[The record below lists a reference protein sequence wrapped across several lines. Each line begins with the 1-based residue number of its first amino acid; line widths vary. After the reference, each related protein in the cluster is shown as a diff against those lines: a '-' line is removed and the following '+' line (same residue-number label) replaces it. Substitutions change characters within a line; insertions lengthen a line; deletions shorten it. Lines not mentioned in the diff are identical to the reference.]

1 MDNPI
6 IRILNRQRVF
16 YSTGQ
21 TKGVDF
27 RIAQIKKLKNSVLAY
42 EQRILDALHMDMGK
56 PALEAYLSEIRFV
69 IQEIDYAL
77 KHLSRWVQ
85 PRKVSTPFIHFPAS
99 SWIYPEPY
107 GIALIIAPWNYP
119 FQLLI
124 SPLIGAMASGNC
136 VVLKPSE
143 ISANTSRVIADM
155 IGETFAEEYVAVLR
169 GDASVAQELLAQ
181 KFDYIFYT
189 GNARIGKMV
198 MEAAAKNLTPV
209 TLELGGKSPC
219 IVDRDIPMINVARRI
234 AWGKFFNAG
243 QTCVAPDYL
252 FVHRDIQEEFI
263 ANLKRAIREFYGE
276 NPKKSP
282 DFARIISHA
291 HFQRLSRLLNGKI
304 LYGGDTDPAE
314 RYIAPTLV
322 GPSSWTDP
330 VMEEEIFGPILPIL
344 VYRELGEA
352 IEQIGERPKPLAL
365 YFFSSN
371 RSLQEKVIRETSS
384 GGICINDTLKHLT
397 TEMLPFGGI
406 GESGMG
412 SYHGKTTFDTFSHFK
427 SVLKRGM
434 RPDFKMMYPP
444 YRISVHKIKK
454 FLTWIA

>member
-1 MDNPI
+1 MNE
-6 IRILNRQRVF
+6 QRVF

-77 KHLSRWVQ
+77 KHLRRWVQ

-107 GIALIIAPWNYP
+107 GIVLIIAPWNYP

-143 ISANTSRVIADM
+143 ISGNISTVIADM

-169 GDASVAQELLAQ
+169 GDASVARELLAQ

-198 MEAAAKNLTPV
+198 MEAAAKNLIPV

-291 HFQRLSRLLNGKI
+291 HFQRLSKLLNEKI

-314 RYIAPTLV
+314 RYIAPTLI

-412 SYHGKTTFDTFSHFK
+412 SYHGKTTFDTFSHSK